1 MLGCSSDKAAIT
13 SENIDKI
20 VDKKLVEFADA
31 FEQKLKELDEIFQS
45 VAQRQGRIESNSK
58 SQSSDTKK
66 MIETSALVLREHLS
80 NVSKNTVRDFETR
93 FEVREKVFQTEL
105 KTLTNK
111 MDSVEDILLKEKERL
126 DKLQQISGMSMM
138 DVERKFDEKDEEVD
152 TRIDSLTDQLDEL
165 KSSMENVHEKMYDY
179 EASKKNNLIFYGIP
193 KEDKETAKTLIL
205 KIKSIIQNRLNIKR
219 YISISGAC
227 RLFSGPE
234 VNNCQ
239 PIVVTFEE
247 FLDRDEILKIA
258 KLKRH
263 PGFSVTEDLSKKTR
277 EARLGLRKYM
287 RELKRKSPEKNCFM
301 EGDKLFVEGKM
312 FVFNETDNRVIE
324 QRRVAEK
331 IANKNQNLSPSP
343 VSSLSRSSGG
353 RLPERVRHL
362 ETLVEKQMRM
372 IQEQQSIIEQQKC
385 LLENR
390 RNGKKIGNG
399 NAVSLEESLEEL
411 IDREENGFDTDED
424 DNMN

>member
-1 MLGCSSDKAAIT
+1 MLGCSSDKASIT

-31 FEQKLKELDEIFQS
+31 FEQKLRELDEIFQS
-45 VAQRQGRIESNSK
+45 VAQRQGRIESDSK

-138 DVERKFDEKDEEVD
+138 DVERKLDEKDEEVD
-152 TRIDSLTDQLDEL
+152 TRIDSLTGQLDEL
-165 KSSMENVHEKMYDY
+165 KSSVENVHEKMYDY

-193 KEDKETAKTLIL
+193 KEEKETAKTLIL

-227 RLFSGPE
+227 RLFSG
-234 VNNCQ
+234 
-239 PIVVTFEE
+239 
-247 FLDRDEILKIA
+247 L
-258 KLKRH
+258 
-263 PGFSVTEDLSKKTR
+263 FSAWFYNT
-277 EARLGLRKYM
+277 
-287 RELKRKSPEKNCFM
+287 
-301 EGDKLFVEGKM
+301 
-312 FVFNETDNRVIE
+312 
-324 QRRVAEK
+324 
-331 IANKNQNLSPSP
+331 
-343 VSSLSRSSGG
+343 
-353 RLPERVRHL
+353 
-362 ETLVEKQMRM
+362 
-372 IQEQQSIIEQQKC
+372 
-385 LLENR
+385 
-390 RNGKKIGNG
+390 
-399 NAVSLEESLEEL
+399 
-411 IDREENGFDTDED
+411 
-424 DNMN
+424 

>member
-1 MLGCSSDKAAIT
+1 MLGCSSDKATIT

-58 SQSSDTKK
+58 SQTIDTKK

-138 DVERKFDEKDEEVD
+138 DVERKLDEKDEEVD

-193 KEDKETAKTLIL
+193 KEEKETAKTLIL

-227 RLFSGPE
+227 RLFSG
-234 VNNCQ
+234 
-239 PIVVTFEE
+239 
-247 FLDRDEILKIA
+247 L
-258 KLKRH
+258 
-263 PGFSVTEDLSKKTR
+263 FSTW
-277 EARLGLRKYM
+277 
-287 RELKRKSPEKNCFM
+287 F
-301 EGDKLFVEGKM
+301 
-312 FVFNETDNRVIE
+312 
-324 QRRVAEK
+324 
-331 IANKNQNLSPSP
+331 
-343 VSSLSRSSGG
+343 
-353 RLPERVRHL
+353 
-362 ETLVEKQMRM
+362 
-372 IQEQQSIIEQQKC
+372 
-385 LLENR
+385 
-390 RNGKKIGNG
+390 
-399 NAVSLEESLEEL
+399 
-411 IDREENGFDTDED
+411 
-424 DNMN
+424 

>member
-13 SENIDKI
+13 SENINKI

-45 VAQRQGRIESNSK
+45 VAQRQGRIEESNSK

-138 DVERKFDEKDEEVD
+138 DVERKLDEKDEEVD

-193 KEDKETAKTLIL
+193 KEEKETAKTLIL

-227 RLFSGPE
+227 RLFSGQSIRP
-234 VNNCQ
+234 
-239 PIVVTFEE
+239 
-247 FLDRDEILKIA
+247 
-258 KLKRH
+258 
-263 PGFSVTEDLSKKTR
+263 
-277 EARLGLRKYM
+277 
-287 RELKRKSPEKNCFM
+287 
-301 EGDKLFVEGKM
+301 
-312 FVFNETDNRVIE
+312 VF
-324 QRRVAEK
+324 
-331 IANKNQNLSPSP
+331 LSPF
-343 VSSLSRSSGG
+343 LGFY
-353 RLPERVRHL
+353 L
-362 ETLVEKQMRM
+362 
-372 IQEQQSIIEQQKC
+372 
-385 LLENR
+385 
-390 RNGKKIGNG
+390 KK
-399 NAVSLEESLEEL
+399 
-411 IDREENGFDTDED
+411 F
-424 DNMN
+424 

>member
-1 MLGCSSDKAAIT
+1 MLGCSSDKATIT
-13 SENIDKI
+13 SENINKI

-45 VAQRQGRIESNSK
+45 VAERQGRIESNSK
-58 SQSSDTKK
+58 SQTIDTKK

-138 DVERKFDEKDEEVD
+138 DVERKLDEKDEEVD

-193 KEDKETAKTLIL
+193 KEEKEMAKTLIL

-227 RLFSGPE
+227 RLFSG
-234 VNNCQ
+234 Q
-239 PIVVTFEE
+239 SI
-247 FLDRDEILKIA
+247 R
-258 KLKRH
+258 
-263 PGFSVTEDLSKKTR
+263 
-277 EARLGLRKYM
+277 
-287 RELKRKSPEKNCFM
+287 
-301 EGDKLFVEGKM
+301 
-312 FVFNETDNRVIE
+312 VF
-324 QRRVAEK
+324 
-331 IANKNQNLSPSP
+331 LSPF
-343 VSSLSRSSGG
+343 LGFY
-353 RLPERVRHL
+353 L
-362 ETLVEKQMRM
+362 
-372 IQEQQSIIEQQKC
+372 
-385 LLENR
+385 
-390 RNGKKIGNG
+390 KK
-399 NAVSLEESLEEL
+399 
-411 IDREENGFDTDED
+411 F
-424 DNMN
+424 